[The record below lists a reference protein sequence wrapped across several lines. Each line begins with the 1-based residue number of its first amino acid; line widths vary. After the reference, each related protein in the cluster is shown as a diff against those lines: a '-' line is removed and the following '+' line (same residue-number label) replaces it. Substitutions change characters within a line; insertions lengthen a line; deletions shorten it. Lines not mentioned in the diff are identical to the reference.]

1 MGLPLGW
8 FFTLP
13 AASAAGVVCP
23 EGMVAVAGAG
33 RVGMRGQPYGIVAT
47 AHLEKVDAPEKD
59 CPAAIARTPGASA
72 CWVQTDLVDPVI
84 PVHAVEVAPFCIE
97 AYPLPGKGHPYP
109 TDGLSVWDAH
119 QLDRV
124 LASGRFGSRR
134 LCTTTEFQA
143 AVAGLKSNRRFVFGD
158 IHVAGVCEGDT
169 IGADSRCMNTE
180 TGVWEY
186 GAVHSHWTRA
196 DSVFIANACP
206 SPPCRGAGNR
216 ELTEGMYIVAGGTD
230 RAQTRQAPHTPHTW
244 HDHGEPTQDSCG
256 FHGWDDQPVICA
268 DPGPEEPAAAA
279 AWASFIAEVRESGSL
294 RRAIS
299 TAAGRPICP

>member
-1 MGLPLGW
+1 
-8 FFTLP
+8 
-13 AASAAGVVCP
+13 
-23 EGMVAVAGAG
+23 MVAVGGTG

-84 PVHAVEVAPFCIE
+84 PVHAVEVASFCIE

-119 QLDRV
+119 QLTRSLHPDGLSPSTLHHDRV
-124 LASGRFGSRR
+124 SGRRR
-134 LCTTTEFQA
+134 RVEVQP
-143 AVAGLKSNRRFVFGD
+143 AVCVRDR
-158 IHVAGVCEGDT
+158 HVAGVCEGDT
-169 IGADSRCMNTE
+169 IGATGLHERE

-186 GAVHSHWTRA
+186 GAATVIGRERT
-196 DSVFIANACP
+196 
-206 SPPCRGAGNR
+206 PCSSRTLVRLRRVAAGNR
-216 ELTEGMYIVAGGTD
+216 ESTEGMYIVAGGTD

-279 AWASFIAEVRESGSL
+279 AWASFIAEVREL
-294 RRAIS
+294 
-299 TAAGRPICP
+299 AAAVGHLDCCGRPICP